1 MADTPNIASAVGA
14 IACTAVDQLRL
25 LAMGQIDR
33 WSVRLQQRFHGEQ
46 SAPDGTGPVAPN
58 SARPLIIGALAG
70 VAIVFL
76 IREAQQ
82 RHD

>member
-1 MADTPNIASAVGA
+1 MTDTPNLASAVGA

-33 WSVRLQQRFHGEQ
+33 WSTKLQQRFQGEA
-46 SAPDGTGPVAPN
+46 SPPDGAGPAAQN

-76 IREAQQ
+76 IREAQD
-82 RHD
+82 RHV